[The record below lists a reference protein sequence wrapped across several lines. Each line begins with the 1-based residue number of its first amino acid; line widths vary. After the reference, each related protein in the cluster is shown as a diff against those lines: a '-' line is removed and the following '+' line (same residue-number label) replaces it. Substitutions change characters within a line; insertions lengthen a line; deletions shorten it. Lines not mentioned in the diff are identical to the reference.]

1 MYIYFCVYIL
11 TSPWTMPRVKE
22 TYIYIYIYIFIYLGK
37 KIKGDKGVL
46 IEEIQSMTHK
56 EANSSFELVG
66 FP

>member
-1 MYIYFCVYIL
+1 MYVYFCVYIDF
-11 TSPWTMPRVKE
+11 SMDHAKGQRN
-22 TYIYIYIYIFIYLGK
+22 IYIYIYLGK

>member
-1 MYIYFCVYIL
+1 MYVYFCVYIDF
-11 TSPWTMPRVKE
+11 SMDHAKGQRNI
-22 TYIYIYIYIFIYLGK
+22 YIYIYIYIYLGK